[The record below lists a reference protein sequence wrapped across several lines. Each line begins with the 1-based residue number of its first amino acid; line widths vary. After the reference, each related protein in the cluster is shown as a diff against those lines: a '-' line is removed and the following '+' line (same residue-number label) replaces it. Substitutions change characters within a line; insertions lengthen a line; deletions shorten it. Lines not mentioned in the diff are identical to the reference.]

1 MIVLGI
7 GTGRCGTQALMTFLN
22 LQKVN
27 TLHESVLL
35 PWTFDLVS
43 LNSLLAKLRKA
54 STIDYPDVGE
64 VNFSLLNYIEP
75 LLKEVMKNFI
85 FHHGLS
91 GEEVKAPLSELG
103 GLFPANTAIRV
114 VCLRRDKAETLKSWM
129 NNHKNFNFW
138 SNADHECFAQGLYLK
153 NDILGNSF
161 PKYDLG
167 KEAALACFWDDY
179 YLKAAQL
186 ELAYPENFKI
196 FDMSELFSDT
206 SVQEILLDFLGIPVN
221 KRFSSIFNNKIDKK
235 AKDTSLDSVL
245 DFIAELLSDEILKPV
260 FNGFN
265 EDISLRMFVFYNLL
279 KIAMDKTDEE
289 MRLLI
294 NSSERLLNYLPEM
307 SLIFK
312 NDTEAINTFLALNKE
327 FISFSNEKSI
337 RYNYFPK
344 VIENLKR
351 LIGSNLLK

>member
-22 LQKVN
+22 LQKIN
-27 TLHESVLL
+27 TLHESILL
-35 PWTFDLVS
+35 PWDFDSVS
-43 LNSLLAKLRKA
+43 LNSLLAKLTKE
-54 STIDYPDVGE
+54 STVDYPDVGD

-75 LLKEVMKNFI
+75 LLKSVCGESVEP
-85 FHHGLS
+85 GLES
-91 GEEVKAPLSELG
+91 KYFYLPE
-103 GLFPANTAIRV
+103 NDIRV
-114 VCLRRDKAETLKSWM
+114 VCLRRDRAETVKSWM

-138 SNADHECFAQGLYLK
+138 SGADHACFSQGLYLK

-179 YLKAAQL
+179 YLKATQL
-186 ELAYPENFKI
+186 ELVYPEAFKI

-206 SVQEILLDFLGIPVN
+206 DNQKILLDFLKIPVVN
-221 KRFSSIFNNKIDKK
+221 RFSSILNHKIDKK
-235 AKDTSLDSVL
+235 AKDANLDSVL
-245 DFIAELLSDEILKPV
+245 DFIAELLSEEVLEPV

-265 EDISLRMFVFYNLL
+265 GDISLRMFVFYNLL

-289 MRLLI
+289 MLLLI

-312 NDTEAINTFLALNKE
+312 NDAETINTFFALNKA

-344 VIENLKR
+344 AIENLKR
-351 LIGSNLLK
+351 LISSNLLK

>member
-7 GTGRCGTQALMTFLN
+7 GTGRCGTQGLMTFLN

-35 PWTFDLVS
+35 PWGFDLVS
-43 LNSLLAKLRKA
+43 LNLLLAKLGKT
-54 STIDYPDVGE
+54 STIDYPNVGE

-75 LLKEVMKNFI
+75 LLKSINAENVEI
-85 FHHGLS
+85 G
-91 GEEVKAPLSELG
+91 SEQEYP
-103 GLFPANTAIRV
+103 FTANTAVRV
-114 VCLRRDKAETLKSWM
+114 ICLRRDKAETVKSWM

-138 SNADHECFAQGLYLK
+138 SSAGHACFSQGLYLK

-186 ELAYPENFKI
+186 ELIYPEAFKI
-196 FDMSELFSDT
+196 FDMSQLFSDT
-206 SVQEILLDFLGIPVN
+206 ANQKILLDFLKIPVAN
-221 KRFSSIFNNKIDKK
+221 RFSSVLNHKIDKK
-235 AKDTSLDSVL
+235 AKDVNLDSVL
-245 DFIAELLSDEILKPV
+245 DFIAELFSEEILKPIFGD
-260 FNGFN
+260 FNGEF
-265 EDISLRMFVFYNLL
+265 SLEIFVFYNLL

-289 MRLLI
+289 MLTLI

-312 NDTEAINTFLALNKE
+312 NDAETINTFLALNRA

-344 VIENLKR
+344 AIENLKR
-351 LIGSNLLK
+351 LISSNLLK

>member
-35 PWTFDLVS
+35 PWVFDSQS
-43 LNSLLAKLRKA
+43 LNSLLTKLGKT
-54 STIDYPDVGE
+54 STIDYPNVGE

-75 LLKEVMKNFI
+75 LLKSISAENVDI
-85 FHHGLS
+85 G
-91 GEEVKAPLSELG
+91 SEQEY
-103 GLFPANTAIRV
+103 LFTANIAVRV
-114 VCLRRDKAETLKSWM
+114 VCLRRDKAETIKSWM

-138 SNADHECFAQGLYLK
+138 SSVEHECFAQGLYLK

-186 ELAYPENFKI
+186 ELIYPDSFKI
-196 FDMSELFSDT
+196 FDMPELFSDT
-206 SVQEILLDFLGIPVN
+206 SVQKVLLDFLEIPLG
-221 KRFSSIFNNKIDKK
+221 KRFSSVFNNKIDKK
-235 AKDTSLDSVL
+235 AKDTSLDLVL
-245 DFIAELLSDEILKPV
+245 DFIAELIPEEILKPIFGD
-260 FNGFN
+260 FNGEF
-265 EDISLRMFVFYNLL
+265 SLEIFVFYNLL
-279 KIAMDKTDEE
+279 KISMDKTDEE
-289 MRLLI
+289 MLTLI
-294 NSSERLLNYLPEM
+294 NSSERLLSYLPEM

-312 NDTEAINTFLALNKE
+312 NDAETINTFLALNRA

-344 VIENLKR
+344 AIENLKR
-351 LIGSNLLK
+351 LISSNLLK

>member
-22 LQKVN
+22 LQKIN

-35 PWTFDLVS
+35 PWDFDLVS
-43 LNSLLAKLRKA
+43 LNSLLAKLTKE
-54 STIDYPDVGE
+54 STVDYPDVGD

-75 LLKEVMKNFI
+75 LLKSVYGENAES
-85 FHHGLS
+85 GLES
-91 GEEVKAPLSELG
+91 KYFCLAE
-103 GLFPANTAIRV
+103 NDIRV
-114 VCLRRDKAETLKSWM
+114 VCLRRDKAETVKSWM

-138 SNADHECFAQGLYLK
+138 SSADHECFSQGLYLK

-167 KEAALACFWDDY
+167 KEAALARFWDDY

-186 ELAYPENFKI
+186 ELVYPEAFKI
-196 FDMSELFSDT
+196 FDMSQLFSDT
-206 SVQEILLDFLGIPVN
+206 ANQKILLDFLKIPVVN
-221 KRFSSIFNNKIDKK
+221 RFSSVLNHKIDKK
-235 AKDTSLDSVL
+235 AKDANLDSVL
-245 DFIAELLSDEILKPV
+245 DFIAELLSEEVLEAV
-260 FNGFN
+260 FKDFKGHFP
-265 EDISLRMFVFYNLL
+265 IKLLVFYNLL
-279 KIAMDKTDEE
+279 KIAMDKTDEQ
-289 MRLLI
+289 MLPLI

-307 SLIFK
+307 SLIFN
-312 NDTEAINTFLALNKE
+312 NDAETINTFFALNKA

-344 VIENLKR
+344 AIENLKR
-351 LIGSNLLK
+351 LISSNLLK

>member
-22 LQKVN
+22 LQKIN
-27 TLHESVLL
+27 TLHESILL
-35 PWTFDLVS
+35 PWDFDLVS
-43 LNSLLAKLRKA
+43 LNSLLVKLSKT
-54 STIDYPDVGE
+54 STIDYPDVGD

-75 LLKEVMKNFI
+75 LLKSVCGENVEI
-85 FHHGLS
+85 GL
-91 GEEVKAPLSELG
+91 EQEYF
-103 GLFPANTAIRV
+103 FPTNTAVRV
-114 VCLRRDKAETLKSWM
+114 LCLRRDKAETIKSWM

-138 SNADHECFAQGLYLK
+138 SSAEHKCFAQGLYLK
-153 NDILGNSF
+153 NDISGASF

-167 KEAALACFWDDY
+167 KEAALANFWDDY

-186 ELAYPENFKI
+186 ELVYPEAFKI

-206 SVQEILLDFLGIPVN
+206 SVQEKLLDFLEIPLGR
-221 KRFSSIFNNKIDKK
+221 RFAAVLNNKIDNK
-235 AKDTSLDSVL
+235 AKDTNLDSVL
-245 DFIAELLSDEILKPV
+245 DFIAELLSEEVLEAV

-265 EDISLRMFVFYNLL
+265 GDISLKFLVFYNLL
-279 KIAMDKTDEE
+279 KIAIDKTDEE
-289 MRLLI
+289 MLPLI
-294 NSSERLLNYLPEM
+294 NSSERLLNYLPET

-312 NDTEAINTFLALNKE
+312 NDAETINTFFALNKA

-344 VIENLKR
+344 AIENLKK
-351 LIGSNLLK
+351 LISSNLLK

>member
-7 GTGRCGTQALMTFLN
+7 GTGRCGTQGLMTFLN
-22 LQKVN
+22 LQQVN

-35 PWTFDLVS
+35 PWVFDPVS
-43 LNSLLAKLRKA
+43 LNSLLVKLSKI
-54 STIDYPDVGE
+54 STIDYPNVGE

-75 LLKEVMKNFI
+75 LLKSINAENVEVRVEQI
-85 FHHGLS
+85 F
-91 GEEVKAPLSELG
+91 P
-103 GLFPANTAIRV
+103 PDTTIRV
-114 VCLRRDKAETLKSWM
+114 ICLRRDKAETVKSWM
-129 NNHKNFNFW
+129 NNQKNFNFW
-138 SNADHECFAQGLYLK
+138 SSPDHECFTQGLYLK

-179 YLKAAQL
+179 YMKAAQL
-186 ELAYPENFKI
+186 ELAYPDLFKI
-196 FDMSELFSDT
+196 FDMSEFFSDT
-206 SVQEILLDFLGIPVN
+206 SIQEKLLDFLEIPVN
-221 KRFSSIFNNKIDKK
+221 KRFTAVLNNKIDKK
-235 AKDTSLDSVL
+235 AKDSSLGVVL
-245 DFIAELLSDEILKPV
+245 DFIAELLSEEALEAV

-265 EDISLRMFVFYNLL
+265 GDISLKMFVFYNLL

-289 MRLLI
+289 MLALI

-307 SLIFK
+307 SLIFN
-312 NDTEAINTFLALNKE
+312 NDAETINSFLALNKA

-344 VIENLKR
+344 AIENLKR
-351 LIGSNLLK
+351 LISSNLLK

>member
-1 MIVLGI
+1 MIVFGI

-22 LQKVN
+22 LQKIN

-35 PWTFDLVS
+35 PWDFDSVS
-43 LNSLLAKLRKA
+43 LNLLLAKLTKK
-54 STIDYPDVGE
+54 STVDYPDVGD

-75 LLKEVMKNFI
+75 LLKSVYCESVES
-85 FHHGLS
+85 GLGS
-91 GEEVKAPLSELG
+91 KYFCLVE
-103 GLFPANTAIRV
+103 NDIRV
-114 VCLRRDKAETLKSWM
+114 VCLRRDKAETVKSWM

-138 SNADHECFAQGLYLK
+138 SSADHACFSQGLYLK

-186 ELAYPENFKI
+186 ELVYPEAFKI
-196 FDMSELFSDT
+196 FDMSQLFSDT
-206 SVQEILLDFLGIPVN
+206 TNQKILLDFLKIPVAN
-221 KRFSSIFNNKIDKK
+221 RFSSVLNHKIDKK
-235 AKDTSLDSVL
+235 AKDANLDSVL
-245 DFIAELLSDEILKPV
+245 DFIAELLSEEVLEAV
-260 FNGFN
+260 FKDFKGHFP
-265 EDISLRMFVFYNLL
+265 IKLLVFYNLL

-289 MRLLI
+289 ILPLI

-307 SLIFK
+307 SLIFN
-312 NDTEAINTFLALNKE
+312 NDAETISTFLALNKA
-327 FISFSNEKSI
+327 FISFSNEKYI

-344 VIENLKR
+344 AIENLKR
-351 LIGSNLLK
+351 LISSNLLK

>member
-22 LQKVN
+22 LQKIN
-27 TLHESVLL
+27 TLHESLLL
-35 PWTFDLVS
+35 PWVFDLVS
-43 LNSLLAKLRKA
+43 LNSLLVKLSKT
-54 STIDYPDVGE
+54 STVDYPHVGE

-75 LLKEVMKNFI
+75 LLESI
-85 FHHGLS
+85 
-91 GEEVKAPLSELG
+91 KAENVELG
-103 GLFPANTAIRV
+103 SEQEYLFSANTAVRV
-114 VCLRRDKAETLKSWM
+114 VCLRRDKAETVKSWM
-129 NNHKNFNFW
+129 NNQKNFNFW
-138 SNADHECFAQGLYLK
+138 SSADQECFVQGLYLK
-153 NDILGNSF
+153 NDVLGNSF

-179 YLKAAQL
+179 YLKASQL
-186 ELAYPENFKI
+186 ELVYPEAFKI

-206 SVQEILLDFLGIPVN
+206 SVQEILLDFLEIPVN
-221 KRFSSIFNNKIDKK
+221 KRFSGILNNKIDNK
-235 AKDTSLDSVL
+235 AKDTNLDLVL
-245 DFIAELLSDEILKPV
+245 DFIAELLSEEKLKPV
-260 FNGFN
+260 FNDFSGGF
-265 EDISLRMFVFYNLL
+265 SLEIFVFYNLL

-289 MRLLI
+289 MLPLI

-312 NDTEAINTFLALNKE
+312 NDAETINTFFALNKA

-344 VIENLKR
+344 AIENLKR
-351 LIGSNLLK
+351 LISSNLLK